1 MLFIGSVVLIIWLY
15 WFFVYCL
22 EIITMK
28 SLLPSLRISGIS
40 LVISIIIGL
49 IGYFILDSINTSTE
63 NSIKNTVRYQTYILM
78 AGALLGTLV
87 IQIIHAFKTRSTE
100 VVSLFIGNLPF
111 RASNQ
116 QLRQIF
122 SEHGTVHNLRLM
134 TDKVT
139 RKPRGF
145 GFVEMNKNQAKI
157 AVKKLNGYEFMGREL
172 KVNYANESKY

>member
-1 MLFIGSVVLIIWLY
+1 
-15 WFFVYCL
+15 
-22 EIITMK
+22 MK
-28 SLLPSLRISGIS
+28 SLLPALRIIGIS
-40 LVISIIIGL
+40 FVISLIIGI
-49 IGYFILDSINTSTE
+49 IGYFILGAMNVSIE
-63 NSIKNTVRYQTYILM
+63 NATRYQTYILM
-78 AGALLGTLV
+78 AGALLGALIV
-87 IQIIHAFKTRSTE
+87 QIIHAYQNRSTE

-145 GFVEMNKNQAKI
+145 GFVEMNKNHAKI

>member
-1 MLFIGSVVLIIWLY
+1 MKLLVTSLKIIGIAA
-15 WFFVYCL
+15 FV
-22 EIITMK
+22 
-28 SLLPSLRISGIS
+28 SL
-40 LVISIIIGL
+40 IIGL
-49 IGYFILDSINTSTE
+49 VGYFILDSMNMS
-63 NSIKNTVRYQTYILM
+63 SVDPRHQTYILIS
-78 AGALLGTLV
+78 GALLGALTVLLWHRYQNRPV
-87 IQIIHAFKTRSTE
+87 E

-145 GFVEMNKNQAKI
+145 GFVEMDSNHAKTAI
-157 AVKKLNGYEFMGREL
+157 KMLNGHEFMGREL
-172 KVNYANESKY
+172 KVNYANEK

>member
-1 MLFIGSVVLIIWLY
+1 
-15 WFFVYCL
+15 
-22 EIITMK
+22 MK
-28 SLLPSLRISGIS
+28 TLLPSLKILSFAIVVSLITGI
-40 LVISIIIGL
+40 L
-49 IGYFILDSINTSTE
+49 GYFVLNSLSASLTS
-63 NSIKNTVRYQTYILM
+63 NIQVQTYILM
-78 AGALLGTLV
+78 SGTLIGALAVLIV
-87 IQIIHAFKTRSTE
+87 NQIQNRSTS

-145 GFVEMNKNQAKI
+145 GFVEMDKKHAKNAIKM
-157 AVKKLNGYEFMGREL
+157 LNGYEFMGREL
-172 KVNYANESKY
+172 KVNYANEK